1 MPPAKAIS
9 ARLAAEH
16 EDQATALLLELG
28 STGLEV
34 RYPVPGLVEL
44 LAYFPADSW
53 DPPGTGSKAALPNR
67 VLQALRE
74 LADAAEVRSTEVE
87 ETDWVAHFRETFR
100 SFSVGRFHVA
110 PVWATE
116 PPSRDQ
122 ELLRV
127 DPGRAFGTGTH
138 ETTQLCLC
146 ALDELAAQRS
156 LGRVLDLGTGSGLLG
171 VAAVRLGAPY
181 VVGSDIDEAALASA
195 RRHAEINQVS
205 LQLVLA
211 DGCAAFRDRS
221 FDLIVANLTLPLL
234 LAQRDEMRRVCRSGG
249 RIVLSGLLL
258 GDVAEARAG
267 FAGLGEGVVA
277 RSGEWAA
284 VRVLLP

>member
-1 MPPAKAIS
+1 MPTKAIS
-9 ARLAAEH
+9 ARLPANH
-16 EDQATALLLELG
+16 EDLATALLLELG

-44 LAYFPADSW
+44 LAYFPADCW
-53 DPPGTGSKAALPNR
+53 DPPGTGPQAALADR
-67 VLQALRE
+67 VLQALRD
-74 LADAAEVRSTEVE
+74 LDDTAEVRSTEVE
-87 ETDWVAHFRETFR
+87 ETDWVAHFRETFG

-110 PVWATE
+110 PIWAPE
-116 PPSRDQ
+116 PPPPDQ
-122 ELLRV
+122 VLLRV

-138 ETTQLCLC
+138 ETTQLCLS
-146 ALDELAAQRS
+146 ALDELAAQGS

-181 VVGSDIDEAALASA
+181 VVGSDIDEAALGSA
-195 RRHAEINQVS
+195 RRHAEINRVS
-205 LQLVLA
+205 LQLVLS

-234 LAQRDEMRRVCRSGG
+234 LTQRHEMRRVCRSGG
-249 RIVLSGLLL
+249 SIVLSGLLL
-258 GDVAEARAG
+258 DDVDEARAG
-267 FAGLGEGVVA
+267 FAALGETVVT

-284 VRVLLP
+284 VRVALT